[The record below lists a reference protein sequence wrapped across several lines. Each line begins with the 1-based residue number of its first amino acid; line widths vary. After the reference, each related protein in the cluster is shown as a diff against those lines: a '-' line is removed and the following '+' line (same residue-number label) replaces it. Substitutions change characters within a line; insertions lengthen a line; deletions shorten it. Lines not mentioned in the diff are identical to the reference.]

1 LPEHSFALKYSLRVV
16 TQGAVSSIS
25 KLFFGGIKPSVNL
38 CVIFWLSTP
47 LFNGGECMMV
57 WVHD

>member
-1 LPEHSFALKYSLRVV
+1 M